1 MKAILIGY
9 LLIIFL
15 INGCTIRYINPLQPL
30 TDTEMSKLV
39 RHTIIDVLSDKNK
52 KSKSGGFVSDKSG
65 LLFYYEADLDTI
77 FFEFSGFIKSSANNQ
92 IDSGYFKMTVYGKNF
107 YFYILDND
115 FSSQN
120 INSLYRYIDE
130 RGDTISVHYNN
141 KQSSL
146 QKNKYFTFTTYVY
159 YLLALKDF
167 YNQISLKIYLTKNP
181 QNLGVLFNLIL
192 L

>member
-1 MKAILIGY
+1 MKALFVYISFIY
-9 LLIIFL
+9 LLS
-15 INGCTIRYINPLQPL
+15 NGCTVRYLSFQTPL
-30 TDTEMSKLV
+30 TDTEMAKLV
-39 RHTIIDVLSDKNK
+39 RHTIVDVLSDKNR
-52 KSKSGGFVSDKSG
+52 KSSSGGFVSDKSG

-77 FFEFSGFIKSSANNQ
+77 FFEFSGFIKSSPTNQ

-107 YFYILDND
+107 YFFILDND

-141 KQSSL
+141 KQRSL
-146 QKNKYFTFTTYVY
+146 QKNKYFTFSTYVY

-167 YNQISLKIYLTKNP
+167 YNQVNFKIYLTKTP
-181 QNLGVLFNLIL
+181 KLWGFI
-192 L
+192 